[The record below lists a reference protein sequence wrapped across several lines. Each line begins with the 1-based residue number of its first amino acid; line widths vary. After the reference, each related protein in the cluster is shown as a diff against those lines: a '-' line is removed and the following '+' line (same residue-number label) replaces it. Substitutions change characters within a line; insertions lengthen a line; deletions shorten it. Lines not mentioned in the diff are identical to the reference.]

1 MRTSCL
7 SMSQDEMPQAS
18 ESANTPETA
27 HPSQQPS
34 QNTHGASI
42 DAAQGKRQSMQTLEE
57 LRQKMKDR
65 FVHQHSQVKEY
76 LGELSLTSPDIGYS
90 RQVLREMR
98 STPSTPLRP
107 PTSPQVKSTTN
118 SHKRASSQD
127 MDSSYPFPSTIS
139 QKTPLEHVTRSR
151 EDHRMFN
158 PRSTRGSLKK
168 KLGKQPDARST
179 PERTYY
185 APPKREFLPSDAANV
200 MEDPTYP
207 SPNLYDLA
215 LYLNGDAGLEGW
227 WSNVSQILRRH
238 YGAERASLAV
248 PGDVTDLENVPWGQK
263 ATYSLYAKRSMGRK
277 RDWSEVNPEKPR
289 YQTTSPIGTKNS
301 ESIGNP
307 NLHLLSKRPQL
318 TARHSFAGHGTLRN
332 EGTRREAESRT
343 ANPRPGAATRR
354 KSESGTSERPT
365 RGVLNR
371 AKLEE
376 DSSTSSN
383 NRVDFSDES
392 AQTNISNPVAAV
404 FQVPRSLEL
413 EPNSLIKR
421 TGIAKLFGRAKP
433 AVLTRQYAEDP
444 SSGQTI
450 TSVHRHKDVV
460 QTTPREEHPSKMV
473 SSQRHSQS
481 RPGMMRAPLSILGEE
496 VESEYVSALEAYEE
510 YEQVPPSPWS
520 QSPAPSPAPLAK
532 PDENP
537 FFTNPEVDEDTF
549 ASSPPPHDYSE
560 TQPLQAIGVDS
571 SKTVIHIPLLYSPP
585 SKPPDP
591 TTLRFPV
598 AIISLLAPI
607 VPYPSNLRVS
617 LAYLMPHLTT
627 SFCLAQK
634 YSQLEKQLSNSSVG
648 RYSQLLGLGGTFSD
662 EGSELELVAG
672 LTGQVN
678 PQGENASA
686 GRSSISSPAVA
697 SHLLRSASDFSTS
710 ALDLPSG
717 GLRKD
722 IFLSPGPLT
731 QTGVESTD
739 SYFKSKR
746 PGLIRSQHS
755 KCSRDSKPGE
765 TPSSPSSP
773 ALQQEGGSGY
783 DELTPR
789 DTSSISDPSQAYGMP
804 FSRHSSSTSIATQ
817 LHRDLQ
823 SRPFSDTIAQLILN
837 SVPLHL
843 FLAKSPTG
851 EVIWTNTK
859 FDTYRRYPQG
869 PRIKDPFQ
877 NVHSSEYNNVI
888 TEWTKALRTG
898 SQFTERVRVRRLN
911 DETSYRWFIFRANP
925 LISSTG
931 ELLYWIGSFLD
942 VHEQHIAELKTAL
955 ERETFATDAKY
966 RALANSIPQVVFEAA
981 EYRGLISANQQWELY
996 TGQSLEEAKN
1006 LGFAKYI
1013 HRDDLKKC
1021 GIITP
1026 PQVIP
1031 EFTSATEFGRI
1042 LSDAHMSQP
1051 PKPERSSEDSTSSPR
1066 AQVHGGDLSSEGSR
1080 FSRGVTEALQ
1090 DLVQK
1095 GVVTIQC
1102 DENGRH
1108 SYSTEIRFR
1117 SRKGDFRWHLVRLVK
1132 VETTDFGNGEASWYG
1147 TCTDINDRKILE
1159 KELNM
1164 AMQKLNREMESK
1176 TKFFTNMSHEIR
1188 TPLNGILGTIPF
1200 ILDTNLDSD
1209 QRRML
1214 ETIQN
1219 SSTNLRELVDN
1230 ILDVSKVEAG
1240 KMNILRQWFHVRST
1254 LEDSIDTIASRA
1266 IDKGLELNYVFEPDV
1281 PSMVFGD
1288 RFRIRQILINLI
1300 GNAVKFTS
1308 QGEIFIRCSIHH
1320 DPESKLEKSEFLINF
1335 EVIDTGKGFSARDA
1349 QQLMQRFSQIENDD
1363 APQHAGSGLGLFL
1376 SKQIAEMH
1384 GGRLTPTSME
1394 GRGAKFSFYVKVSA
1408 APTQAPQTL
1417 ESIEKKISTRVS
1429 ADAAVES
1436 STASQISSSAQSEIS
1451 PESANSG
1458 SFLSTRSGSASTPT
1472 SGLSTRHK
1480 PVQFSSAVHD
1490 AYAAKMNSQGSP
1502 LVPASR
1508 PGTTEEAKKSDTSER
1523 PPHPSTY
1530 SVLIICPFDYARE
1543 AIKQHIE
1550 QVVPLDV
1557 PVNVTSIL
1565 DLDDWKELI
1574 NNNER
1579 PIFTHLVLNLPD
1591 VDDIKEIMRNV
1602 LQFEAARSPTVVIAA
1617 DAYMKRGLSDFIS
1630 EFVSAGRKGF
1640 ILPKPLKPST
1650 FSAIFDPLSKRELSK
1665 DRNQATARA
1674 MDDSFK
1680 TMSKI
1685 VKEMIGNKGHRV
1697 LLVEDDETNRAVMLK
1712 YLEKVKLRSEVAGNG
1727 QECIDMV
1734 FSKEPGYYSL
1744 IICDIQMPVKDGYE
1758 TCREI
1763 RSWEAKNHFPQIPIM
1778 ALSANAM
1785 TDQIDDAARAG
1796 FNDYVTKPIKHNELG
1811 QMMMALLEP
1820 QATRILLEGRRG

>member
-1 MRTSCL
+1 
-7 SMSQDEMPQAS
+7 
-18 ESANTPETA
+18 
-27 HPSQQPS
+27 
-34 QNTHGASI
+34 
-42 DAAQGKRQSMQTLEE
+42 
-57 LRQKMKDR
+57 
-65 FVHQHSQVKEY
+65 
-76 LGELSLTSPDIGYS
+76 
-90 RQVLREMR
+90 
-98 STPSTPLRP
+98 
-107 PTSPQVKSTTN
+107 
-118 SHKRASSQD
+118 
-127 MDSSYPFPSTIS
+127 
-139 QKTPLEHVTRSR
+139 
-151 EDHRMFN
+151 
-158 PRSTRGSLKK
+158 
-168 KLGKQPDARST
+168 
-179 PERTYY
+179 
-185 APPKREFLPSDAANV
+185 
-200 MEDPTYP
+200 
-207 SPNLYDLA
+207 
-215 LYLNGDAGLEGW
+215 
-227 WSNVSQILRRH
+227 
-238 YGAERASLAV
+238 
-248 PGDVTDLENVPWGQK
+248 
-263 ATYSLYAKRSMGRK
+263 
-277 RDWSEVNPEKPR
+277 
-289 YQTTSPIGTKNS
+289 
-301 ESIGNP
+301 
-307 NLHLLSKRPQL
+307 
-318 TARHSFAGHGTLRN
+318 
-332 EGTRREAESRT
+332 
-343 ANPRPGAATRR
+343 
-354 KSESGTSERPT
+354 
-365 RGVLNR
+365 
-371 AKLEE
+371 
-376 DSSTSSN
+376 
-383 NRVDFSDES
+383 
-392 AQTNISNPVAAV
+392 
-404 FQVPRSLEL
+404 
-413 EPNSLIKR
+413 
-421 TGIAKLFGRAKP
+421 
-433 AVLTRQYAEDP
+433 
-444 SSGQTI
+444 
-450 TSVHRHKDVV
+450 
-460 QTTPREEHPSKMV
+460 
-473 SSQRHSQS
+473 
-481 RPGMMRAPLSILGEE
+481 MRAPLSILGEE

-571 SKTVIHIPLLYSPP
+571 SKT
-585 SKPPDP
+585 
-591 TTLRFPV
+591 
-598 AIISLLAPI
+598 
-607 VPYPSNLRVS
+607 
-617 LAYLMPHLTT
+617 
-627 SFCLAQK
+627 
-634 YSQLEKQLSNSSVG
+634 
-648 RYSQLLGLGGTFSD
+648 LLGLGGTFSD

-722 IFLSPGPLT
+722 IFLSPRPLT

-746 PGLIRSQHS
+746 PGLIRNQHS

-931 ELLYWIGSFLD
+931 VLLYWIGSFLD

-996 TGQSLEEAKN
+996 TGQTLEEAKN

-1066 AQVHGGDLSSEGSR
+1066 AQVHGGNLSSEGSR

-1320 DPESKLEKSEFLINF
+1320 DPESNLEKSEFLINF

-1508 PGTTEEAKKSDTSER
+1508 PGTTEAKKSDTSER

-1557 PVNVTSIL
+1557 PVNITSIL

-1680 TMSKI
+1680 TMSKL
-1685 VKEMIGNKGHRV
+1685 VKEVIGNKGHRV